1 MNNSIT
7 NGSKKENLYIWS
19 SSQQHSRLML
29 SKNTVKFI
37 KSLHQKK
44 FRKQERA
51 FFVEGAKNVTEL
63 LLSNFTISHLLC
75 TEKFQEENASLLSTF
90 AGIKIMVKP
99 KELASLGTFSSN
111 DQALAVAEV
120 KGNKPLVLEKG
131 QLILALDDIRDPG
144 NLGTIIRI
152 ADWYGINKLLLS
164 ENTADIYNPKVLNA
178 SMGSFTRM
186 NFEYVDLFNKLKG
199 SGIPIYGAFL
209 EGMNVHQLT
218 DAAEGVLLMGNESNG
233 ISKQMENIVT
243 QKLTI
248 PAFGKAESL
257 NVAIATA
264 VLCDNLKRNMQ

>member
-1 MNNSIT
+1 
-7 NGSKKENLYIWS
+7 
-19 SSQQHSRLML
+19 ML

-131 QLILALDDIRDPG
+131 QL
-144 NLGTIIRI
+144 
-152 ADWYGINKLLLS
+152 
-164 ENTADIYNPKVLNA
+164 NA

>member
-1 MNNSIT
+1 
-7 NGSKKENLYIWS
+7 
-19 SSQQHSRLML
+19 ML

-75 TEKFQEENASLLSTF
+75 TEKFQEENASKLSTF

-120 KGNKPLVLEKG
+120 KENKPLVLEKG

-186 NFEYVDLFNKLKG
+186 NFEYVDLFNKLN
-199 SGIPIYGAFL
+199 GAFL

-218 DAAEGVLLMGNESNG
+218 GAAEGVLLMGNESNG